1 MMYRNDICNMTYDIL
16 HTISGGLVK
25 NLCYHIIGTIIA
37 ISKQH
42 DYSNSKA
49 MFDERY
55 YKFVHMPNDQPHM
68 PNVRFTRSLIQL
80 VGGDSNSEKGKTS
93 HSMGKIPSSFFVMM
107 LFQMYFVIGE
117 QGHILPVKNIS
128 YERNA
133 DKKAD
138 AEKPTEEGNGKK
150 NYKKAPAAKT
160 IIETGNIT
168 EKVLSAIVTIL
179 SLYFES
185 KRAKHTDTTLV
196 EFKKLISV
204 AQVDRCLSSTTHI
217 SFYCFLFRLSMWEY
231 GRFTTS

>member
-1 MMYRNDICNMTYDIL
+1 MTYDIL

-25 NLCYHIIGTIIA
+25 NFCYHIIGIIIA

-117 QGHILPVKNIS
+117 EGHILPLKNIL

-133 DKKAD
+133 DKKAG
-138 AEKPTEEGNGKK
+138 AEKPTEEGKGSKKGKK
-150 NYKKAPAAKT
+150 SKT
-160 IIETGNIT
+160 PTGKTVIETGNIT
-168 EKVLSAIVTIL
+168 EKVLSAIVTVL

-196 EFKKLISV
+196 EFKKLISI
-204 AQVDRCLSSTTHI
+204 AQVDRCLSSTKHI
-217 SFYCFLFRLSMWEY
+217 SFIQVVLSSRLSMWEY
-231 GRFTTS
+231 GIFTTS